1 MKGKGSLTTL
11 KTKER
16 RDRVL
21 QKLMEERRVTIEG
34 LASELGVSTMT
45 IRRDLRRLADDD
57 VVTLV
62 HGGAVY
68 NEGSAYLPA
77 LSVRERQMRREKSAI
92 AEYCARRIPEGS
104 AVYLDNGSTTVEI
117 ADALLG
123 KQNIAVLSHSLP
135 VLNILSN
142 AKNIQLIS
150 IPGVYE
156 PSAKGF
162 FGDLAVRMIRQFRI
176 DIAFFGVT
184 AVSAEDGVMSAVFYE
199 QALKK
204 ALLERARKKVLAIDH
219 TKIGGTSFLKV
230 CDLKDVDAIV
240 TDHAADRAF
249 LKEAARLGV
258 ETVQV

>member
-1 MKGKGSLTTL
+1 MVL
-11 KTKER
+11 KER
-16 RDRVL
+16 
-21 QKLMEERRVTIEG
+21 RRVTIEG
-34 LASELGVSTMT
+34 LAKDLEVSTMT
-45 IRRDLRRLADDD
+45 IRRDLRRLADEDI
-57 VVTLV
+57 VTLV

-68 NEGSAYLPA
+68 NEGGAYLPA
-77 LSVRERQMRREKSAI
+77 LTVREKTMRREKSAI
-92 AEYCARRIPEGS
+92 AEYCAQQIPEGS

-150 IPGVYE
+150 IPGIYE
-156 PSAKGF
+156 PNAKGF
-162 FGDLAVRMIRQFRI
+162 FGDLAIRMIHQFRI

-230 CDLKDVDAIV
+230 CDLKDVDVIV

-249 LKEAARLGV
+249 LKEAARLGI
-258 ETVQV
+258 ETMQV

>member
-1 MKGKGSLTTL
+1 M

-34 LASELGVSTMT
+34 LAKELDVSTMT

-104 AVYLDNGSTTVEI
+104 AD
-117 ADALLG
+117 
-123 KQNIAVLSHSLP
+123 
-135 VLNILSN
+135 
-142 AKNIQLIS
+142 
-150 IPGVYE
+150 
-156 PSAKGF
+156 
-162 FGDLAVRMIRQFRI
+162 
-176 DIAFFGVT
+176 
-184 AVSAEDGVMSAVFYE
+184 
-199 QALKK
+199 
-204 ALLERARKKVLAIDH
+204 RKSV
-219 TKIGGTSFLKV
+219 V
-230 CDLKDVDAIV
+230 
-240 TDHAADRAF
+240 
-249 LKEAARLGV
+249 
-258 ETVQV
+258 